1 MKTLFIILAVLLL
14 IVAIVV
20 AVLHHPA
27 FGRRM
32 GKERKARIEASPNWR
47 DGCFQNQIPTPQFTG
62 NANMMSA
69 VRKML
74 KGENRVPK
82 EPLPAVKT
90 DLKSLP
96 TDRDWLVWFGHS
108 SYLFQLGGKRFL
120 VDPLLK
126 MEIPV
131 SLMMHPFKGTDIY
144 SPDDMPEIDYLIIT
158 HEHWD
163 HLDYATLRDLRC
175 KVRHVVCPLGVAEYL
190 EYWKY
195 DKSNITE
202 MDWYDS
208 FNSNSST
215 LNLTI
220 TCLPTRH
227 FSNRLFKRDKTLWAS
242 FMVEVG
248 DRKVYV
254 GGDGGYDNRFKQIRE
269 QFGQV
274 DLAMMENGQYNE
286 NWANIHLMPADLE
299 QAILDLQAKQV
310 FTVHHDKFSLSP
322 HPWSEP
328 DSVAQ
333 TIAKRDA
340 VHLLD
345 QAIGTVVY
353 F

>member
-1 MKTLFIILAVLLL
+1 MKTLIIILAVLLL
-14 IVAIVV
+14 ITAVV
-20 AVLHHPA
+20 AVLNHPC

-47 DGCFQNQIPTPQFTG
+47 NGQFQNQIPTPQLTG
-62 NANMMSA
+62 NTNWFSA
-69 VRKML
+69 MRKMM

-82 EPLPAVKT
+82 EPIRAVKT

-96 TDRDWLVWFGHS
+96 TNRDWLVWFGHS

-126 MEIPV
+126 MEFPV
-131 SLMMHPFKGTDIY
+131 SVMLHPFKGTDIY

-163 HLDYATLRDLRC
+163 HLDYATLRDLRG
-175 KVRHVVCPLGVAEYL
+175 KVRHAVCPLGVAEYL

-195 DKSNITE
+195 DKNIITE
-202 MDWYDS
+202 MDWHE
-208 FNSNSST
+208 T
-215 LNLTI
+215 LNFQLSTFNLAI

-227 FSNRLFKRDKTLWAS
+227 FSNRMFKRDQTLWAS

-248 DRKVYV
+248 ERKVYV
-254 GGDGGYDNRFKQIRE
+254 GGDGGYDDRFKQIRE

-286 NWANIHLMPADLE
+286 NWAKIHLMPADLE
-299 QAILDLQAKQV
+299 QAILDLQAKQM
-310 FTVHHDKFSLSP
+310 FTVHHDKFSLAP
-322 HPWSEP
+322 HAWTEP

-333 TIAKRDA
+333 ALAERDSIR
-340 VHLLD
+340 LLD
-345 QAIGTVVY
+345 QAIGTVVW